1 MMRYTVCVGFVGYTP
16 EDVQTMASTGRSVAI
31 YNGLVYDLTTY
42 IASPPAIMTSAGT
55 QPPSGIDVNFMDG
68 DILNLFQLYGGTDIT
83 KRLNSLK
90 IDKTVLSWQKTCLRN
105 LFTIG
110 KVDNRQSPQC
120 LFSNDILLVLSITMV
135 AIIGFKFLASINF
148 AAARAPEDH
157 DKFVICQVPCYTE
170 GDTSLRRTI
179 DSLARGPLQLRAESN
194 QRHCGSLAE
203 PPARPLHCRLHPF

>member
-1 MMRYTVCVGFVGYTP
+1 MVVMRYTARVGFVGYTP
-16 EDVQTMASTGRSVAI
+16 KDVQNMASIGRSVAI

-90 IDKTVLSWQKTCLRN
+90 IDRNVLSWQKTCLRN

-120 LFSNDILLVLSITMV
+120 LFSNDILLVPWLPSSVSNFWRQLTLLRLVPLKITTNLSS
-135 AIIGFKFLASINF
+135 AKFLVIPKVILRF
-148 AAARAPEDH
+148 AGLS
-157 DKFVICQVPCYTE
+157 TLW
-170 GDTSLRRTI
+170 LR
-179 DSLARGPLQLRAESN
+179 
-194 QRHCGSLAE
+194 
-203 PPARPLHCRLHPF
+203 